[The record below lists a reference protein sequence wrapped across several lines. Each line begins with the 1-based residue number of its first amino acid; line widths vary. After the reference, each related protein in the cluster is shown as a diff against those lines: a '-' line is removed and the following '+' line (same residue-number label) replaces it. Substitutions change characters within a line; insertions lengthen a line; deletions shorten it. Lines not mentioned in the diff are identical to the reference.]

1 MDIEKLKQRMDEE
14 DVLARESLKGLAIE
28 ANNEE
33 ELRKAVALWTKNQK
47 ERYRQVLNKQKS
59 QT

>member
-1 MDIEKLKQRMDEE
+1 MDINQLRQRMDEE
-14 DVLARESLKGLAIE
+14 DVLARESLKGMAIE

-47 ERYRQVLNKQKS
+47 ERYRKVLEEQKS